1 MVQPDRYAPN
11 NLIGDMKFLQQNKL
25 SHRDNQFQILA
36 QSREGARFRL
46 GGCLKG
52 TLENPRK
59 SVPTRNKPLL
69 EVETSELASKVLRI
83 DLI

>member
-1 MVQPDRYAPN
+1 MVQPNRCAPN

-69 EVETSELASKVLRI
+69 EVETFRLAGKVLRI